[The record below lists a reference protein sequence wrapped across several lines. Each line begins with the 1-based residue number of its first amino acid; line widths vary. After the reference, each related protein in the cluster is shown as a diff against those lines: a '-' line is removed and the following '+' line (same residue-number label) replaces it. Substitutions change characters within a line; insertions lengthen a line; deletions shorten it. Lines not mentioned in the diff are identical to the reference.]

1 VTARPAR
8 GASVLIFV
16 CALAVVGACGVPGDD
31 QPRAL
36 PTDDVPFELLAPDT
50 TEAPTSTLVA
60 VSAEVPI
67 YLVGAE
73 RLVAVKRLVEAPPS
87 LLRVIEALLAGP
99 NADEAAD
106 GMRSAIASGTRVHSV
121 RTQSGVATIDLS
133 AEFGSTGGHD
143 QILAVGQ
150 LVLTTT
156 EALGVVGVKLSLDG
170 RAVEVPRGD
179 GTLTSEP
186 LRPSDFAVF
195 APA

>member
-67 YLVGAE
+67 W
-73 RLVAVKRLVEAPPS
+73 LVAVKRLVEAPPS

>member
-1 VTARPAR
+1 VTAPGAR
-8 GASVLIFV
+8 AAGTVVL
-16 CALAVVGACGVPGDD
+16 ALTVAAAACGVPGDA

-50 TEAPTSTLVA
+50 TEAPTSVLVA

-73 RLVAVKRLVEAPPS
+73 GLVAVKRLVEAPPS

-99 NADEAAD
+99 NADEAAA

-121 RTQSGVATIDLS
+121 RTQSGVATVDLS
-133 AEFGSTGGHD
+133 AEFGSIVGLD

-170 RAVEVPRGD
+170 RALEVPRGD

-195 APA
+195 APS